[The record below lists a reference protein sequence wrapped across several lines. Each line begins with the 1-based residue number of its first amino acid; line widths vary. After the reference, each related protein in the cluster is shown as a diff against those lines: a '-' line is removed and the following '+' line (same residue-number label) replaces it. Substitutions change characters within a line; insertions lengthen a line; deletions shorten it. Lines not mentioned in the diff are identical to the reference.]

1 MTKIKFVFTI
11 MTLFVIAMVFNLALV
26 DSASADGSVGN
37 SCTSN
42 SDCDQ
47 GLSCQA
53 NPCKN
58 GTAGVGSCPAGFSNT
73 TDERVCC
80 SKMWGCMGETGVK
93 DATGL
98 GATDP
103 REMAANVINVILGFL
118 GIIAV
123 ILILIGGFMWMTSQG
138 SEEKTGT
145 AKKIM
150 SAGVIGLVI
159 VLAAFGIA
167 KFVVSALITATT

>member
-1 MTKIKFVFTI
+1 MKKILA
-11 MTLFVIAMVFNLALV
+11 LFVASLVIIPIFSLTLTMPVFAGSPRQNVGWGDGGNTDNSLSPKNL
-26 DSASADGSVGN
+26 
-37 SCTSN
+37 
-42 SDCDQ
+42 SDKA
-47 GLSCQA
+47 GLSL
-53 NPCKN
+53 K
-58 GTAGVGSCPAGFSNT
+58 
-73 TDERVCC
+73 
-80 SKMWGCMGETGVK
+80 
-93 DATGL
+93 
-98 GATDP
+98 DP
-103 REMAANVINVILGFL
+103 REIVANVINVILGFL

-123 ILILIGGFMWMTSQG
+123 VLILIGGFMWMTSQG

>member
-1 MTKIKFVFTI
+1 MKKILAIFVTS
-11 MTLFVIAMVFNLALV
+11 LVIIPMFSWATVSPVLADAL
-26 DSASADGSVGN
+26 
-37 SCTSN
+37 TE
-42 SDCDQ
+42 DQ
-47 GLSCQA
+47 A
-53 NPCKN
+53 
-58 GTAGVGSCPAGFSNT
+58 
-73 TDERVCC
+73 
-80 SKMWGCMGETGVK
+80 WGKDYTNK
-93 DATGL
+93 DATALANDAGL
-98 GATDP
+98 SVKDP
-103 REMAANVINVILGFL
+103 REIAANVINVILGFL

-167 KFVVSALITATT
+167 KFVISALLTATAN